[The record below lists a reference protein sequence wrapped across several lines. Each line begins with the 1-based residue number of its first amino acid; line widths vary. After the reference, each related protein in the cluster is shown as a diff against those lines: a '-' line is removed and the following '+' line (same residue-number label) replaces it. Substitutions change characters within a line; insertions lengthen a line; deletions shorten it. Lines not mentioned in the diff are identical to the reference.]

1 MRIDLLRQYAKLRK
15 QLIDEKG
22 QLETRLAEINQVVG
36 TESDI
41 PSASATAQSVAAPKP
56 RIGRP
61 PGSGMSMREA
71 ITKALSERG
80 PLTRKELGQ
89 AVLDLGY
96 RSKANNVLG
105 SIGNLLYGKKSPFK
119 SAGGKFHLAGGMA
132 AAPGKTRKRRMSA
145 EAREKIAAAQR
156 ARWARQRAGK

>member
-1 MRIDLLRQYAKLRK
+1 
-15 QLIDEKG
+15 
-22 QLETRLAEINQVVG
+22 
-36 TESDI
+36 
-41 PSASATAQSVAAPKP
+41 
-56 RIGRP
+56 
-61 PGSGMSMREA
+61 MSMREA

-96 RSKANNVLG
+96 RSKAKNVLG

-119 SAGGKFHLAGGMA
+119 STGGKFHLAGGMA
-132 AAPGKTRKRRMSA
+132 SSTMPRKRRMSA
-145 EAREKIAAAQR
+145 EAREKIAVAQR